1 MFHFQS
7 YDHFLFYFFAYLL
20 STFLHTTSIS
30 RLHKKKR
37 IFFSPGKG
45 TSARDGSALAGALL
59 ENLEEKKV
67 AGIFATHLHELFM
80 LPLLIPT
87 TKYKRMGSEMKS
99 DGKHYFV
106 YFL

>member
-1 MFHFQS
+1 MKVSFSVQ
-7 YDHFLFYFFAYLL
+7 FLCISFIYFFLHAKNISKLHEKNIFL
-20 STFLHTTSIS
+20 SA
-30 RLHKKKR
+30 
-37 IFFSPGKG
+37 GKG

-99 DGKHYFV
+99 DGKNHLFC
-106 YFL
+106 F

>member
-1 MFHFQS
+1 MHEKNI
-7 YDHFLFYFFAYLL
+7 FLSA
-20 STFLHTTSIS
+20 
-30 RLHKKKR
+30 
-37 IFFSPGKG
+37 GKG

-99 DGKHYFV
+99 DGKNHLFC
-106 YFL
+106 FLLLFIYDI